1 LIDIFF
7 YDNIKAQSLS
17 TRNLYMIT
25 KSDIDRINELA
36 RKKKAEGLTQEEIEE
51 QKLLREKYLADFRK
65 RFKAELENI
74 EIVEPDDPCLL
85 KNRRKH

>member
-1 LIDIFF
+1 
-7 YDNIKAQSLS
+7 
-17 TRNLYMIT
+17 MIS

-74 EIVEPDDPCLL
+74 EIVEPDDPRLL